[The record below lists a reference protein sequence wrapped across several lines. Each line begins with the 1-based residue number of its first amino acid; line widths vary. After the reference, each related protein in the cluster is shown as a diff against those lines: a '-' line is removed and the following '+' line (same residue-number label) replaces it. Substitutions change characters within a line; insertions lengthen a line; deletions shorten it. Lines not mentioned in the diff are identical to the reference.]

1 MKRKRMTGLL
11 AVIAFLLPLI
21 TGMFGFGETSYAD
34 APTDEQKVNVTLHK
48 KKMDQFPTEDI
59 QNTGEEMSEFNQYE
73 GLPGVTFKAWDISDD
88 FYSQLNAEVSAT
100 ASAEEYAAAVKKLM
114 KEFVFTE
121 SKATLKDTKE
131 TNDSGL
137 AVFNNLDKRSADG
150 TYKVYF
156 FEELAKSGVQ
166 ASATPLILVLPV
178 VKNNVENRDIHLYPK
193 NKVKGEIDKVL
204 VDENGNPLY
213 NEEKPEEEPKKK
225 DRYDYEVGKKV
236 YYRASFTIPNQ
247 IGEIINKDSGQQTRY
262 TKLIFKDAVSENGLK
277 FEGIDRITI
286 GDSSTSIKDDFFT
299 HGVPTYMST
308 ADPYNE
314 KAGFTITMNLND
326 AVSGVDDTNFNTSKT
341 TAEYLSQYGGKTIN
355 IYYAVSFTEKTPV
368 DVDVN
373 NKFEVDLT
381 HDGETQHEED
391 GDVPPIVTGGK
402 KFLKHEDGKETQAL
416 DGATFIVIKKDSGKD
431 YYLTYKDNTVTWTE
445 IGADKD
451 YTNATRYTSENGGKI
466 TVSGLA
472 FGTYYLRE
480 IEAPNG
486 FQLLTDDKD
495 FIISKDSFK
504 DEATLKVANVSKG
517 GFLPSTGGKGI
528 IAFLAVGMALMLFA
542 FYKYRRIQHAAN

>member
-1 MKRKRMTGLL
+1 MTGLL

-21 TGMFGFGETSYAD
+21 MGMFGFGETSYAD
-34 APTDEQKVNVTLHK
+34 APTDEQKVKVTLHK
-48 KKMDQFPTEDI
+48 KKMDQFPTEDV

-88 FYSQLNAEVSAT
+88 FYDQLNAKVSAT
-100 ASAEEYAAAVKKLM
+100 APAAEYADAAKKLM

-121 SKATLKDTKE
+121 SKATLKGTAK

-137 AVFNNLDKRSADG
+137 AVFDNLEKRSADG

-156 FEELAKSGVQ
+156 FEEEAMSGVQ

-178 VKNNVENRDIHLYPK
+178 VKNDVENRDIHLYPK

-213 NEEKPEEEPKKK
+213 NEEKPDEEPKKK

-262 TKLIFKDAVSENGLK
+262 TRLIFKDAVSQNGLK

-286 GDSSTSIKDDFFT
+286 DDSSTSIKDDFLK
-299 HGVPTYMST
+299 HGVPTFAST

-326 AVSGVDDTNFNTSKT
+326 AISDVNSTDFATSKT

-355 IYYAVSFTEKTPV
+355 IFYAVSFTENTPV

-381 HDGETQHEED
+381 HDGTDENEYDNE
-391 GDVPPIVTGGK
+391 VPPIITGGK
-402 KFLKHEDGKETQAL
+402 KFLKHEEGKENQAL
-416 DGATFIVIKKDSGKD
+416 DGATFIVIKKDASKEF
-431 YYLTYKDNTVTWTE
+431 YLTYVNNTVTWTE

-466 TVSGLA
+466 SVSGLA

-486 FQLLTDDKD
+486 FQLLTSDKE
-495 FIISKDSFK
+495 FIVSKDSFN
-504 DEATLKVANVSKG
+504 DDATLPVANVSKG

-528 IAFLAVGMALMLFA
+528 IAFLAIGMALMLFA
-542 FYKYRRIQHAAN
+542 FYKYRRIQQVAN

>member
-21 TGMFGFGETSYAD
+21 TGMFGFGETTYAA
-34 APTDEQKVNVTLHK
+34 APADEQKVNVTLHK
-48 KKMDQFPTEDI
+48 KKMDQFPTEDV

-88 FYSQLNAEVSAT
+88 FYDQLNAKVSAT
-100 ASAEEYAAAVKKLM
+100 DSAAEYAEAVKKLM

-121 SKATLKDTKE
+121 SKATLKDTKV

-137 AVFNNLDKRSADG
+137 AVFDNLDKRSADG
-150 TYKVYF
+150 TYKVYY
-156 FEELAKSGVQ
+156 FEEKIPDGVT

-178 VKNNVENRDIHLYPK
+178 VKDKVENRDIHLYPK
-193 NKVKGEIDKVL
+193 NKVKGEIDKEL
-204 VDENGNPLY
+204 VDENGKPLY
-213 NEEKPEEEPKKK
+213 NEDDPEPKQS
-225 DRYDYEVGKKV
+225 RYDYEVGKMI
-236 YYRASFTIPNQ
+236 YYHASFTIPSQ
-247 IGEIINKDSGQQTRY
+247 IGEILESEDGSLLTRY
-262 TKLIFKDAVSENGLK
+262 SQLHFKDAVTQIGVK
-277 FEGIDRITI
+277 FEGIQSIYVGEKEDRENIRDEFL
-286 GDSSTSIKDDFFT
+286 G
-299 HGVPTYMST
+299 Y
-308 ADPYNE
+308 ADVNYTNHE
-314 KAGFTITMNLND
+314 DNYDGLAGFDINMKLN
-326 AVSGVDDTNFNTSKT
+326 ASKDTDGDGKFTTSKA
-341 TAEYLSQYGGKTIN
+341 TAEYLKNHAGKTLH
-355 IYYAVSFTEKTPV
+355 IYYAVSFTDKTPV
-368 DVDVN
+368 DVDIN
-373 NKFEVDLT
+373 NNFSVDLT
-381 HDGETQHEED
+381 HDGNIEEKENATAPS
-391 GDVPPIVTGGK
+391 VVTGGK

-451 YTNATRYTSENGGKI
+451 YTNATRYTSKNGGKI

-528 IAFLAVGMALMLFA
+528 IAFLAIGMALMLFA
-542 FYKYRRIQHAAN
+542 FYKYRRIQQVAN